1 MVLHMVMNM
10 IYYWVS
16 IILIVVLLFTDIGIF
31 IIPFILFYMLYS
43 IISVAPSLLAWHGK
57 ISYGKLILKNII
69 YVFFAIL
76 VYSIFYFKS
85 GLIINGELTKV
96 DLSTAIYFSGT
107 TWTTVGY
114 GDISA
119 PKDIRLITTVEAI
132 NSYFAMAILMALIV
146 LWLNDARESSKQYTD
161 WLKSATKKDV
171 EETTELDIDDLAK
184 KENLKKTDS
193 KIKQVTPQ

>member
-10 IYYWVS
+10 IYYWIS
-16 IILIVVLLFTDIGIF
+16 IILIIALLFTDIGIF

-43 IISVAPSLLAWHGK
+43 IISVAPSLLAWHGET
-57 ISYGKLILKNII
+57 SYGKLILKNII

-76 VYSIFYFKS
+76 VYAIFYLKS
-85 GLIINGELTKV
+85 GLIINDELTKI
-96 DLSTAIYFSGT
+96 DFSTAIYFSGT

-119 PKDIRLITTVEAI
+119 PKNIRLVTTIEAI

-161 WLKSATKKDV
+161 WLGSATKKDV
-171 EETTELDIDDLAK
+171 EEKTELK
-184 KENLKKTDS
+184 SMT
-193 KIKQVTPQ
+193 